1 MNKEDLPDA
10 KVMAQM
16 NFKKRKQYSN
26 RVVVVMKKNEQTIE
40 GIRSEANLKKFIDD
54 PSFIEGRGIRKV
66 YHKPYGK
73 SRQCRSCGPRNK
85 LGAYRGNGIRSYA
98 KGTSSCRAKYELA
111 NMLTKLKE
119 VPVEKAEKTL
129 LQEDKC
135 IWTRAYYNL
144 DY

>member
-1 MNKEDLPDA
+1 MDKEDLPDA

-16 NFKKRKQYSN
+16 NFKKRKQYLN

-66 YHKPYGK
+66 YHKPY
-73 SRQCRSCGPRNK
+73 RQYGCKCCVPGNR
-85 LGAYRGNGIRSYA
+85 LGAYRSNGIRSEA
-98 KGTSSCRAKYELA
+98 RGTSSCRAKYELA
-111 NMLTKLKE
+111 NMLTKLKK
-119 VPVEKAEKTL
+119 VSVEKAEKAL

-144 DY
+144 HY